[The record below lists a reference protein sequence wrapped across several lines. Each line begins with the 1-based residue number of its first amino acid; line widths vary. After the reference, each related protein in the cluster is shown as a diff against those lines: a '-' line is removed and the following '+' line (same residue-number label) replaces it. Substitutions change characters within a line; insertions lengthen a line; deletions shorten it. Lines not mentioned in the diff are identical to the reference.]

1 MPLAKNANEKFNA
14 VKGAYLNH
22 IIPSIRI
29 VYEKANKV
37 RESFVLVHCAILSL
51 SGFYAGAKNTNGA
64 TYRDYVSRFFPKG
77 YPVERLWRDLRNGL
91 VHGYTLTSTFILTHK
106 HPELHLY
113 LRKNARSERTGELAD
128 LTFINFENFLD
139 DFEQS
144 AESYFKG
151 ASLDSVLLGKLC
163 DRYDIAPPAD
173 YFLDEKLIE
182 NAKRLLDRRTT

>member
-1 MPLAKNANEKFNA
+1 M
-14 VKGAYLNH
+14 
-22 IIPSIRI
+22 
-29 VYEKANKV
+29 
-37 RESFVLVHCAILSL
+37 
-51 SGFYAGAKNTNGA
+51 
-64 TYRDYVSRFFPKG
+64 
-77 YPVERLWRDLRNGL
+77 
-91 VHGYTLTSTFILTHK
+91 
-106 HPELHLY
+106 HLY

-173 YFLDEKLIE
+173 YFSDEKLIE
-182 NAKRLLDRRTT
+182 NAKKLLDRRTT